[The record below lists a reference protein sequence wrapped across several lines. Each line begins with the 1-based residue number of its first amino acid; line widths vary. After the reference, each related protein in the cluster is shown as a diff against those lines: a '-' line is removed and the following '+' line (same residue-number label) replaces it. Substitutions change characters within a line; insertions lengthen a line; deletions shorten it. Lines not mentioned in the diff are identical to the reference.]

1 MFLIPLWMVVR
12 ESSNLQIL
20 TCKDRAIIPVN
31 PKKLL
36 PLWRKGDLQSSLYIY
51 IYHGRIFACLNSD
64 LKNAIHH
71 RGEVKR
77 SKLKTR

>member
-51 IYHGRIFACLNSD
+51 IYISWENIR
-64 LKNAIHH
+64 
-71 RGEVKR
+71 V
-77 SKLKTR
+77 SKLGFKKRDTSPRRS

>member
-51 IYHGRIFACLNSD
+51 ISWENIR
-64 LKNAIHH
+64 
-71 RGEVKR
+71 V
-77 SKLKTR
+77 SKLGFKKRDTSPRRS